1 MMLEGGG
8 VRRKCE
14 AVSEEEEEEGGKVRC
29 LRGGF
34 AGSTTTVPQ

>member
-1 MMLEGGG
+1 MGGAKG
-8 VRRKCE
+8 GRRRECE
-14 AVSEEEEEEGGKVRC
+14 AASVEEEGVKVRC